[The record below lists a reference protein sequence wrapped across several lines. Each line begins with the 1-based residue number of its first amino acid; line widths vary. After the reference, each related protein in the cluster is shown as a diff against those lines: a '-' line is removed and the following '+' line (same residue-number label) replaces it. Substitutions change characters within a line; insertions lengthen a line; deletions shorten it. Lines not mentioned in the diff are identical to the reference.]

1 MPRILYFDC
10 FSGASGDMI
19 LGALLD
25 AGLPLEELRRV
36 LGSLALEGIEVSAER
51 VSRAGVAATKLRVQ
65 GHRQQGHAQ
74 HLQHQ
79 HGQDREHPLH
89 HEHPQHPRHL
99 DVTHH
104 SLAEIDALIERSAL
118 PPAGRARARALFQR
132 LGETEAEIHQVP
144 VERIHLHE
152 VGALDSIVDI
162 VGVVFGLAW
171 FGDVTIMASPLNV
184 GAGTVECAHGT
195 FPVPAPATAA
205 LVRSVPIYSSGPRA
219 ELLTPTGALLL
230 TAYAEAF
237 GPIPPMRID
246 RIGYGA
252 GERDFPGAPNV
263 LRLLVGE
270 RADVEGRHESVVVM
284 ECEIDDMNPQL
295 FGPLMDR
302 LQEAGALDVFYAPV
316 QMKKNRPGTL
326 VTIVAPPDRRVALA
340 EVVFRETTTIGIRY
354 QEVARE
360 CLDRESIQVD
370 SPLGPV
376 RVKVARR
383 NGRILNAAP
392 EFEDCAALAAR
403 HGLPVK
409 EVQAVALKAYLD
421 TAAR

>member
-1 MPRILYFDC
+1 
-10 FSGASGDMI
+10 
-19 LGALLD
+19 
-25 AGLPLEELRRV
+25 
-36 LGSLALEGIEVSAER
+36 
-51 VSRAGVAATKLRVQ
+51 
-65 GHRQQGHAQ
+65 
-74 HLQHQ
+74 
-79 HGQDREHPLH
+79 
-89 HEHPQHPRHL
+89 
-99 DVTHH
+99 
-104 SLAEIDALIERSAL
+104 
-118 PPAGRARARALFQR
+118 
-132 LGETEAEIHQVP
+132 
-144 VERIHLHE
+144 
-152 VGALDSIVDI
+152 
-162 VGVVFGLAW
+162 
-171 FGDVTIMASPLNV
+171 
-184 GAGTVECAHGT
+184 
-195 FPVPAPATAA
+195 
-205 LVRSVPIYSSGPRA
+205 
-219 ELLTPTGALLL
+219 
-230 TAYAEAF
+230 
-237 GPIPPMRID
+237 
-246 RIGYGA
+246 
-252 GERDFPGAPNV
+252 V

-340 EVVFRETTTIGIRY
+340 DVVFRETTTIGIRY

-370 SPLGPV
+370 SPVGPV

-409 EVQAVALKAYLD
+409 EVQAAALKAYLD